1 LPARI
6 SPKEI
11 SGANGKFLPK
21 PLLFHLRHP
30 NSKTNEPKFWQ
41 ILSPKNSFA
50 KTSSALFRHLPEYL
64 EGRTPKKNVLS
75 FLEEIGRAQI
85 RKARNIFLWCPP
97 RLCEAV
103 AGLIHSFSFRSK
115 KVRAKCIITAPV
127 VTCSELRIWS
137 DFAEA
142 KIAL

>member
-1 LPARI
+1 MNLVAAKKFAVGSEGMAEGGCGGNSAMPERI
-6 SPKEI
+6 E
-11 SGANGKFLPK
+11 
-21 PLLFHLRHP
+21 
-30 NSKTNEPKFWQ
+30 
-41 ILSPKNSFA
+41 LSP
-50 KTSSALFRHLPEYL
+50 RHLPEYL

-115 KVRAKCIITAPV
+115 KVRAKCIITAPE
-127 VTCSELRIWS
+127 VTCSELGIWS